1 MTEVKVSV
9 IIPTLNRLDMLRRV
23 LASVEKQS
31 TQPREVIVVDGGS
44 TDGTVEFVN
53 SLGAHV
59 IYIRQKGMFLPN
71 ARNCGILKSTGE
83 IVAFL
88 DDDPIPSYDW
98 LEEIIKTYE
107 MDEMVG
113 GVGGSLIGVT
123 PSKKMSVKLL
133 RVIEGKAHA
142 GITRVLSQIS
152 KSVFEVN
159 TLSGCNMSFRK
170 SVLEQLPYDNG
181 RSWFFDEFYDKTS
194 LGEDADMCLR
204 VRKSGYR
211 LLLNTKAQVLHLA
224 HKKHVSR
231 KVLEHVLFDKLLSQH
246 ENQTYLLLKCR
257 HYQLAKINLPRI
269 ILSRVYLS
277 ILSLLRS
284 IRRPSFKRMLL
295 NDSFAALLG
304 LETGYLKF
312 LKHRSL
318 MRDCFE
324 QLS

>member
-1 MTEVKVSV
+1 MTEAKVSV
-9 IIPTLNRLDMLRRV
+9 IIPTLNRLDMLKRV
-23 LASVEKQS
+23 LSSVEKQS

-53 SLGAHV
+53 SLGAPV

-71 ARNCGILKSTGE
+71 ARNYGILKSTGE

-88 DDDPIPSYDW
+88 DDDAIPSYDW

-142 GITRVLSQIS
+142 GIIKVLSKIS
-152 KSVFEVN
+152 KFVFEVS

-170 SVLEQLPYDNG
+170 SVLEQLPYDNE

-194 LGEDADMCLR
+194 VGEDADMCLR

-224 HKKHVSR
+224 HKKHASR
-231 KVLEHVLFDKLLSQH
+231 KVLEHILFDKLLSQH

-304 LETGYLKF
+304 LKTGYLKF

-324 QLS
+324 QRS